1 MRQSGVQLV
10 LIRTAARP
18 ARPALLLPLLAAAA
32 LALAPAAW
40 AESEPVLDAAQLV
53 DASLL
58 SGPGWRVDPRVPV
71 SGYQARFRIH
81 TDWGE
86 LEADSV
92 DLLALRVAEMPAL
105 EALHRANVTQVL
117 VESAADR
124 FGEPVEAVDAIIDE
138 PGRAATGLP
147 DGAARYFGQRWEKLR
162 SRSRKLA
169 DRSHRLLMGD
179 GSPYDNPGG
188 PMGAAG
194 LETEGTSR
202 NWWQRRGRE
211 LGKLAKQEV
220 GYPAARSALAQRLA
234 VDPYTRHPLIVP
246 RLDALAWAETS
257 GRFAT
262 GEVLGLVTGPAG
274 ELLTSAVQVNQLVLT
289 EPPEKLRVRN
299 HDLLT
304 GYCLDDRL
312 VRAFVNEG
320 AYSPSLQT
328 ELTDLYVA
336 LAPAT
341 GCEALLET
349 ALMAEDEAQARFMV
363 NSLKLMAHAL
373 GDDAKGGAFVPQA
386 ALLAYRTPSGEFVL
400 PLAVDWLAWTPEIQ
414 GWFDLPTVG
423 NQPRRTVLVAGALSP
438 EAQDELTERGWSLVS
453 RQPYP
458 GSPPY
463 RRAFELTATP

>member
-10 LIRTAARP
+10 LIRATARP
-18 ARPALLLPLLAAAA
+18 CPTLLRPLLAAAA

-40 AESEPVLDAAQLV
+40 AEAEPVLDAAQLV
-53 DASLL
+53 DPSLL

-105 EALHRANVTQVL
+105 EALHRASVSQVL
-117 VESAADR
+117 VESTADR
-124 FGEPVEAVDAIIDE
+124 LGEPVAAVDAIVDA

-147 DGAARYFGQRWEKLR
+147 RGVANYFSLRWEKLR
-162 SRSRKLA
+162 QRSQKLA
-169 DRSHRLLMGD
+169 DRSHRLVMVD
-179 GSPYDNPGG
+179 GSPYDNPSG

-194 LETEGTSR
+194 LEREGPERS
-202 NWWQRRGRE
+202 WWQRRGRE

-220 GYPAARSALAQRLA
+220 GYPAARTALAQRLA

-274 ELLTSAVQVNQLVLT
+274 EMLAGAVQVNQLVLT
-289 EPPEKLRVRN
+289 EPPEKVKVRN
-299 HDLLT
+299 HDLMT
-304 GYCLDDRL
+304 GYCLDERL
-312 VRAFVNEG
+312 VRAFINDG
-320 AYSPSLQT
+320 AYTPSLQT
-328 ELTDLYVA
+328 ELTDIYVA
-336 LAPAT
+336 LAPAS

-349 ALMAEDEAQARFMV
+349 ALMAEDEAQARFIV
-363 NSLKLMAHAL
+363 NSLKLMVRIP
-373 GDDAKGGAFVPQA
+373 DD
-386 ALLAYRTPSGEFVL
+386 LTSDSG
-400 PLAVDWLAWTPEIQ
+400 
-414 GWFDLPTVG
+414 
-423 NQPRRTVLVAGALSP
+423 
-438 EAQDELTERGWSLVS
+438 
-453 RQPYP
+453 
-458 GSPPY
+458 
-463 RRAFELTATP
+463 